1 MLLRKFKNL
10 PNQIQ
15 AVIRKTL
22 NGVFTVAACAAG
34 RPYQRRLACSW
45 RLLFHRRSSQ
55 EIQDEYSPR
64 DHSVNAI
71 IPAKV
76 TKHVAGS
83 SGYHTLDKRSSLK
96 TSQTSLCLTMSQGWL
111 PSHSSTLETGSAARS
126 LAYSAGGSE
135 ASGRANGNLEG
146 AEGRNLVSS
155 TGIWEPLSGKAY
167 RPR

>member
-22 NGVFTVAACAAG
+22 NGAFTVAACAAG
-34 RPYQRRLACSW
+34 RPYRRRSACSW
-45 RLLFHRRSSQ
+45 RLLFHWRSSQ
-55 EIQDEYSPR
+55 ETQDEYGPR
-64 DHSVNAI
+64 DHSVNII
-71 IPAKV
+71 IPAEV
-76 TKHVAGS
+76 TKHVVGG
-83 SGYHTLDKRSSLK
+83 SGYRTLDKRSSLK
-96 TSQTSLCLTMSQGWL
+96 TSQTSLCLTTSQGWL

-126 LAYSAGGSE
+126 LAYSTGGSE

-146 AEGRNLVSS
+146 AESQNLVSS
-155 TGIWEPLSGKAY
+155 HGIWEPLSGRAY